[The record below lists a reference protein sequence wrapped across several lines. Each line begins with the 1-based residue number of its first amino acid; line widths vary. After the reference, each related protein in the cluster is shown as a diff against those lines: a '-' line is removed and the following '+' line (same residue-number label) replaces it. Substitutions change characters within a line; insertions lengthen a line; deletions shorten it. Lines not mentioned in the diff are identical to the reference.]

1 MERLRRMKGGWAYGN
16 KLSMVITI
24 NLNSRSVA
32 YIRRKLLKR
41 LIPKNVAFIQIQ
53 KVAIFNSDRK
63 KKSISMY
70 LERRFFVAR
79 CRLSL
84 FHVEL
89 KQHRE
94 Q

>member
-1 MERLRRMKGGWAYGN
+1 MKGGWAYGN

-41 LIPKNVAFIQIQ
+41 LIPKNVASIQIQ

-63 KKSISMY
+63 KNLY
-70 LERRFFVAR
+70 R
-79 CRLSL
+79 CTLNDDFLSL
-84 FHVEL
+84 GVV
-89 KQHRE
+89 
-94 Q
+94 